1 MLGGGAAIAAGIQR
15 DQSRMHRVSAGARS
29 RDEGLIA
36 RFLFYDVRHATIA
49 GTDKDHRFVVLDQEL
64 MRIRLRHFLDNLGRQ
79 WLQFDVQRHSVADS
93 VARRPLP
100 KPYTIRKGARTKG

>member
-1 MLGGGAAIAAGIQR
+1 
-15 DQSRMHRVSAGARS
+15 
-29 RDEGLIA
+29 
-36 RFLFYDVRHATIA
+36 
-49 GTDKDHRFVVLDQEL
+49 

-79 WLQFDVQRHSVADS
+79 WLQFDVQRHG

>member
-1 MLGGGAAIAAGIQR
+1 MLGGGAAFRGINPECTVSVLEL
-15 DQSRMHRVSAGARS
+15 DHGTRV
-29 RDEGLIA
+29 
-36 RFLFYDVRHATIA
+36 FYDVRHATIA

>member
-1 MLGGGAAIAAGIQR
+1 
-15 DQSRMHRVSAGARS
+15 MHRVSAGARS

-49 GTDKDHRFVVLDQEL
+49 GTDEDHRFVGLDEVL
-64 MRIRLRHFLDNLGRQ
+64 MRLRHFLDNLGRQ

-100 KPYTIRKGARTKG
+100 KPYTIRKGART

>member
-1 MLGGGAAIAAGIQR
+1 
-15 DQSRMHRVSAGARS
+15 
-29 RDEGLIA
+29 
-36 RFLFYDVRHATIA
+36 
-49 GTDKDHRFVVLDQEL
+49 

-79 WLQFDVQRHSVADS
+79 WLQFDVQRHGVADS